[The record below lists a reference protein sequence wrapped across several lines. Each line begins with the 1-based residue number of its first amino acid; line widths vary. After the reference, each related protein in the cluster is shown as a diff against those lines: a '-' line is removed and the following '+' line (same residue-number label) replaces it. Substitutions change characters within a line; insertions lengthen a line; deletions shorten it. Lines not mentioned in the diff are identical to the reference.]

1 MGEDIVLMRDE
12 REVIA
17 WVGDIDGQM
26 IDNAHLI
33 VTTPEMLEALEALVS
48 MVNSGEYRQEILN
61 RADAAIRKAREK
73 NNVDL
78 EKV

>member
-33 VTTPEMLEALEALVS
+33 AGAPEMLEALEALVS

-61 RADAAIRKAREK
+61 RADAAIRKARGK
-73 NNVDL
+73 
-78 EKV
+78 